1 MASDSVVAAIGFPSG
16 MQRAPGEF
24 GWRAGD
30 RIAAW
35 RGGTADKCERFSCE
49 GGLRNSSTGR
59 RTGRVEMG
67 VRVQAL
73 TEYVEDRR
81 DRPRCGEA
89 MGRDERF
96 EEMVARQ
103 ARFMFQVAFGLLR
116 NRQDAEDAVQEA
128 FLKLYRGEAWLRME
142 NERGFLARTVWRVA
156 LDHLPKTERMSDVAE
171 MELTASGESPEQSA
185 VDGDERAV
193 LRRLIDGLPEELR
206 QPLVLSSV
214 EEMTSREVAEVM
226 GIPEGTV
233 RTRVM
238 RARGM
243 LRRRFV
249 AMKEGQR

>member
-1 MASDSVVAAIGFPSG
+1 
-16 MQRAPGEF
+16 
-24 GWRAGD
+24 
-30 RIAAW
+30 
-35 RGGTADKCERFSCE
+35 
-49 GGLRNSSTGR
+49 
-59 RTGRVEMG
+59 MG

-73 TEYVEDRR
+73 TELVEDGR
-81 DRPRCGEA
+81 DELRCDVA
-89 MGRDERF
+89 MERDERF

-142 NERGFLARTVWRVA
+142 NEKGFLARTVWRVA
-156 LDHLPKTERMSDVAE
+156 LDHLPKAVERMTDVAE
-171 MELTASGESPEQSA
+171 MQLAASGGSPEQSV
-185 VDGDERAV
+185 VDEDERAV

-214 EEMTSREVAEVM
+214 EEMTSREVAEAM

-238 RARGM
+238 RARTE

>member
-1 MASDSVVAAIGFPSG
+1 
-16 MQRAPGEF
+16 
-24 GWRAGD
+24 
-30 RIAAW
+30 
-35 RGGTADKCERFSCE
+35 
-49 GGLRNSSTGR
+49 
-59 RTGRVEMG
+59 MG

-73 TEYVEDRR
+73 TELVEDGR
-81 DRPRCGEA
+81 DELRCDVA

-142 NERGFLARTVWRVA
+142 NEKGFLARTVWRVA
-156 LDHLPKTERMSDVAE
+156 LDHLPKAAERMADVAE
-171 MELTASGESPEQSA
+171 MQLTASGGSPEQSV
-185 VDGDERAV
+185 VDEDERAV
-193 LRRLIDGLPEELR
+193 LRRLIDGLPEDLR
-206 QPLVLSSV
+206 RPLVLSSV
-214 EEMTSREVAEVM
+214 EEMTSREVAEAM

-238 RARGM
+238 RARTE

-249 AMKEGQR
+249 AMREGQR

>member
-1 MASDSVVAAIGFPSG
+1 
-16 MQRAPGEF
+16 
-24 GWRAGD
+24 
-30 RIAAW
+30 
-35 RGGTADKCERFSCE
+35 
-49 GGLRNSSTGR
+49 
-59 RTGRVEMG
+59 MG

-73 TEYVEDRR
+73 TELVEDGR
-81 DRPRCGEA
+81 DEPRCDVA
-89 MGRDERF
+89 MERDERF

-142 NERGFLARTVWRVA
+142 NEKGFLARTVWRVA
-156 LDHLPKTERMSDVAE
+156 LDHLPKAVERMADVAE
-171 MELTASGESPEQSA
+171 MQLTASGGSPEQSV
-185 VDGDERAV
+185 VDEDERAV

-214 EEMTSREVAEVM
+214 EEMTSREVAEAM

-238 RARGM
+238 RARTE
-243 LRRRFV
+243 LRRRFM

>member
-1 MASDSVVAAIGFPSG
+1 
-16 MQRAPGEF
+16 
-24 GWRAGD
+24 
-30 RIAAW
+30 
-35 RGGTADKCERFSCE
+35 
-49 GGLRNSSTGR
+49 
-59 RTGRVEMG
+59 MG

-73 TEYVEDRR
+73 TELVEDGR
-81 DRPRCGEA
+81 DELRCNVA

-142 NERGFLARTVWRVA
+142 NEKGFLARTVWRVA
-156 LDHLPKTERMSDVAE
+156 LDHLPRAAERMADVAE
-171 MELTASGESPEQSA
+171 MQLTASGGSPEQSV
-185 VDGDERAV
+185 VDEDERAV
-193 LRRLIDGLPEELR
+193 LRRLIDGLPEDLR
-206 QPLVLSSV
+206 RPLVLSSV
-214 EEMTSREVAEVM
+214 EEMTSREVAEAM

-238 RARGM
+238 RARTE

-249 AMKEGQR
+249 AMREGQR

>member
-1 MASDSVVAAIGFPSG
+1 MGF
-16 MQRAPGEF
+16 
-24 GWRAGD
+24 
-30 RIAAW
+30 
-35 RGGTADKCERFSCE
+35 
-49 GGLRNSSTGR
+49 
-59 RTGRVEMG
+59 RVG
-67 VRVQAL
+67 AL
-73 TEYVEDRR
+73 AEVEDGLSEL
-81 DRPRCGEA
+81 RCDEEMERG
-89 MGRDERF
+89 ERF
-96 EEMVARQ
+96 EELVGRH

-142 NERGFLARTVWRVA
+142 NERSFLARTVWRVA
-156 LDHLPKTERMSDVAE
+156 LDHLPRAADRMSDVSE
-171 MELTASGESPEQSA
+171 MQLAANGGSPEQSA
-185 VDGDERAV
+185 VDEDERSL

-214 EEMTSREVAEVM
+214 EEMTSREVAEAI

-238 RARGM
+238 RARTE

>member
-1 MASDSVVAAIGFPSG
+1 
-16 MQRAPGEF
+16 
-24 GWRAGD
+24 
-30 RIAAW
+30 
-35 RGGTADKCERFSCE
+35 
-49 GGLRNSSTGR
+49 
-59 RTGRVEMG
+59 MG

-73 TEYVEDRR
+73 AACVEEETEEQRLD
-81 DRPRCGEA
+81 EA
-89 MGRDERF
+89 SERSERF
-96 EEMVARQ
+96 GEMVDRQ

-156 LDHLPKTERMSDVAE
+156 LDHLPKTAERMTDVAE
-171 MELTASGESPEQSA
+171 MQLTASGGSPEQSV
-185 VDGDERAV
+185 VDEDERAV
-193 LRRLIDGLPEELR
+193 LRRLIDGLPEDLR

-214 EEMTSREVAEVM
+214 EEMTSREVAEAM

-238 RARGM
+238 RARTE
-243 LRRRFV
+243 LRRRFL